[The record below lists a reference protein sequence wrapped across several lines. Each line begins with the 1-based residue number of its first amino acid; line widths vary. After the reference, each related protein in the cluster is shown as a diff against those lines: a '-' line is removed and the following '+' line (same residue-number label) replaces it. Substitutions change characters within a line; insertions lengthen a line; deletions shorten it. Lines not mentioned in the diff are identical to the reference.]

1 MFPSFPTAHQTFLT
15 KLSQTIR
22 NVRIDDQGKMEV
34 KESYL
39 DFIIIIGKTA
49 EALTTVIL
57 DKLSRDVL
65 QIENCR
71 GQA

>member
-1 MFPSFPTAHQTFLT
+1 M
-15 KLSQTIR
+15 
-22 NVRIDDQGKMEV
+22 RIDDQGKMEV

-49 EALTTVIL
+49 EALTTDIL

-71 GQA
+71 GQAYHNASVMAGVRTGV